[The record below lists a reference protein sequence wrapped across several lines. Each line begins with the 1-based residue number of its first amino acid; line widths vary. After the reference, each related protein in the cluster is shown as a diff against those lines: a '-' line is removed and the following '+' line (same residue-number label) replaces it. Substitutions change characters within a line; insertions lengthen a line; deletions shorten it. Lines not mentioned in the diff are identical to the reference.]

1 MSAKQWTLIGQT
13 VTDHIKVPPTATHD
27 NITRL
32 LNNANNDWSS
42 IAKIVNKYEIKNG
55 THNSV
60 IQRIRDIKS
69 GKITELSQITG
80 GGTSSSSGSSSGG
93 GTDSSTSSSSSD
105 NSGGSVSSSVK
116 KVKITDP
123 QEALDFALTE
133 WNKIR
138 RTSGHQLECQVF
150 GSNYWKV
157 GEWCKV
163 YIPSINEYTDM
174 YITKIDNSNDSGSE
188 WLTNLTLMDYA
199 PSLSEPEETEEE
211 ETTTD
216 TNASG
221 DDASG
226 DANATSGGS
235 SKWTEIVK
243 VLEENYEK
251 PSTGWDNIVRTIQ
264 GATSYDPTIS
274 NAITPL
280 KQKTSKTYVQVGH
293 ELCNIVGI
301 GY

>member
-1 MSAKQWTLIGQT
+1 MTKQWTLIGQT

-32 LNNANNDWSS
+32 LNNVNNDWSS

-69 GKITELSQITG
+69 GKITDLSQITG
-80 GGTSSSSGSSSGG
+80 GSTTSSSSSSSSSG
-93 GTDSSTSSSSSD
+93 DSTSTSSSD
-105 NSGGSVSSSVK
+105 NSGGNASSSVK

-150 GSNYWKV
+150 GSNHWKV

-211 ETTTD
+211 ETT
-216 TNASG
+216 S
-221 DDASG
+221 DDASATSGG
-226 DANATSGGS
+226 DASATGGGS

-251 PSTGWDNIVRTIQ
+251 PSTGWDDIVRTIQ
-264 GATSYDPTIS
+264 GATTYDPTIR
-274 NAITPL
+274 NAITSL
-280 KQKTSKTYVQVGH
+280 KQKSSKSYVQVGH